1 MLRWKGNFAEI
12 RKTNENDLIRKS
24 RGLLLIQTPQDSP
37 FVERH
42 MSKTKNLHIMYLDRC
57 TYISSDTNYSVGLN
71 LKILNL
77 ELQKTK
83 P

>member
-1 MLRWKGNFAEI
+1 
-12 RKTNENDLIRKS
+12 
-24 RGLLLIQTPQDSP
+24 
-37 FVERH
+37 
-42 MSKTKNLHIMYLDRC
+42 MYLDRR